1 MKSLRKF
8 LLILVPIP
16 ALLALGG
23 CFGGGG
29 SRCED
34 AERYANSDSIAPL
47 RIPDDLTVPDE
58 SETLLIPGSSGFGE
72 RDEAPVQGCLESPPS
87 FFGNDNDNTPSA

>member
-1 MKSLRKF
+1 MPRLRTVG
-8 LLILVPIP
+8 LMVLPIP
-16 ALLALGG
+16 LLLALGG

-29 SRCED
+29 PRCD
-34 AERYANSDSIAPL
+34 DTERYANSDSIAPL